1 MARLDRL
8 VKETTRQD
16 FIRLEYDPLSSSF
29 MIRDLRI
36 TNGDEKESD
45 PVFESPM
52 KDTIEA
58 LQVPVDVLEGI
69 VRRLREEPGYPMT
82 VADSIPPGS
91 QMPINETKDDELD
104 VATPDPWAPRD
115 KKRDYESSLAPG
127 EDDPSKTVYSGGR
140 FLTPA
145 EYAAKEAKDRN
156 GGEK

>member
-16 FIRLEYDPLSSSF
+16 FIRLEYDPLSSTF

-45 PVFESPM
+45 PFFEAPM

-82 VADSIPPGS
+82 AADSIPPGS
-91 QMPINETKDDELD
+91 QMPINET
-104 VATPDPWAPRD
+104 
-115 KKRDYESSLAPG
+115 
-127 EDDPSKTVYSGGR
+127 
-140 FLTPA
+140 
-145 EYAAKEAKDRN
+145 
-156 GGEK
+156 